1 MSTPP
6 TVIRISTGRLMANIR
21 ATLPPELSARRRV
34 NADKDR
40 FMPFI
45 QVFSP
50 ITRSAVDRG
59 CKAHTLDHPRLNQ
72 FG

>member
-1 MSTPP
+1 
-6 TVIRISTGRLMANIR
+6 MANIR

-40 FMPFI
+40 LKPFI

-50 ITRSAVDRG
+50 ITRSALDRG
-59 CKAHTLDHPRLNQ
+59 CNAHTLDRARLNQ